1 MKVDIPS
8 GGDIKGCLKQDAIDE
23 FKGEIRK
30 PNLLRSRFQGI
41 SEAKAM
47 LVLNH
52 EEAPLNEKHCK
63 EALKQPKPK
72 TKTWDRGLCLKN
84 VVIYLWL
91 NA

>member
-1 MKVDIPS
+1 MEISRAASNKMQSMSSKVKLGSQIFYVS
-8 GGDIKGCLKQDAIDE
+8 Q
-23 FKGEIRK
+23 
-30 PNLLRSRFQGI
+30 FQGI

-52 EEAPLNEKHCK
+52 EEAPLDEKHCK